1 MAQNDQVKLPSFSE
15 LPVKEGAP
23 ADSSWGVWGDDDG
36 IGTLNLLT
44 PDRIVDAAQLVQR
57 GAVFRLDQPI
67 GYAQPPLFD
76 RAPVVHTVM
85 PHRPFANDDK
95 LDSYNTQEGSQWD
108 GLSHVG
114 LDYIESYYNGVGA
127 SEIGPDSPEHKLG
140 IHLWANKVV
149 GRGLL
154 LDAFGHKQKQGVA
167 FDPLSA
173 SEYTV
178 ADLDA
183 ALADQGSTIT
193 TGTILLVRTGWLQ
206 GYLASSPED
215 KVTMGSS
222 WEGLKSCGIEPTR
235 AMAEWLWDNHVAAIA
250 LDCPAAETWPWDNE
264 RGPLH
269 NRTLGLLGLP
279 LGEQFNLEEVAADSA
294 QDGRYDGMLVSTP
307 LHLIGGI
314 ASPPNAVLIK

>member
-1 MAQNDQVKLPSFSE
+1 VAQKDQIKLPAFSE
-15 LPVKEGAP
+15 LPVTEGAP
-23 ADSSWGVWGDDDG
+23 ADSSWGVWGENDG

-44 PDRIVDAAQLVQR
+44 PEGVVEAAQLVQR

-67 GYAQPPLFD
+67 GYAQPPLFN
-76 RAPVVHTVM
+76 RTPFVHTVV
-85 PHRPFANDDK
+85 PHRRFANDDR
-95 LDSYNTQEGSQWD
+95 LDAYNTQEGSQWD

-114 LDYIESYYNGVGA
+114 LDDIESYYNGVGEN
-127 SEIGPDSPEHKLG
+127 EIGPDSPENKLG

-154 LDAFGHKQKQGVA
+154 LDVFALRQKQGNPL
-167 FDPLSA
+167 DPLTA

-183 ALADQGSTIT
+183 ALAEQGSTIT

-206 GYLASSPED
+206 AYLGAPAED
-215 KVTMGSS
+215 KQVMGDKG
-222 WEGLKSCGIEPTR
+222 GLTSCGIEPTR
-235 AMAEWLWDNHVAAIA
+235 DMAEWLWDNHVAAIA
-250 LDCPAAETWPWDNE
+250 LDCPAAETWPWDME

-269 NRTLGLLGLP
+269 YRTLGLLGLP

-294 QDGRYDGMLVSTP
+294 RDGRYEGMLVSTP
-307 LHLIGGI
+307 LNLVGGI

>member
-1 MAQNDQVKLPSFSE
+1 MPQHDQTKLPAFSE

-44 PDRIVDAAQLVQR
+44 PEGVVEAAQLVQR

-67 GYAQPPLFD
+67 GYADPPLFN
-76 RAPVVHTVM
+76 RSPFEHKVLK
-85 PHRPFANDDK
+85 HRRFANDDR
-95 LDSYNTQEGSQWD
+95 LDAYNTQEGSQWD
-108 GLSHVG
+108 GLSHIG
-114 LDYIESYYNGVGA
+114 LDEQESYYNGVGEF
-127 SEIGPDSPEHKLG
+127 EIGPDSPEHKLG

-154 LDAFGHKQKQGVA
+154 LDVFGLRQKQGN
-167 FDPLSA
+167 PLNPLEA
-173 SEYTV
+173 EEYTV
-178 ADLDA
+178 ADFEA
-183 ALADQGSTIT
+183 ALAEQSSTVT

-206 GYLASSPED
+206 AYL
-215 KVTMGSS
+215 GSS
-222 WEGLKSCGIEPTR
+222 TDDKAVMGDKGGLRSCGIEPTR
-235 AMAEWLWDNHVAAIA
+235 QMAEWLWDNHVAAIA
-250 LDCPAAETWPWDNE
+250 LDCPAAETWPWDWE

-269 NRTLGLLGLP
+269 NRTLALLGLP

-294 QDGRYDGMLVSTP
+294 QDGRYEGMLVSAP
-307 LHLIGGI
+307 LNLVGGI

>member
-1 MAQNDQVKLPSFSE
+1 MARQDQVKLPAFSE

-44 PDRIVDAAQLVQR
+44 PEGVVEAAQLVQR

-67 GYAQPPLFD
+67 GYAQPPLFN
-76 RAPVVHTVM
+76 RTPFVHTVV
-85 PHRPFANDDK
+85 PHRRFANDDK

-114 LDYIESYYNGVGA
+114 LDDIESYYNGVGEN
-127 SEIGPDSPEHKLG
+127 EIGPDSPENKLG

-154 LDAFGHKQKQGVA
+154 LDVFALRKKQGNPL
-167 FDPLSA
+167 DPLTA

-178 ADLDA
+178 ADLDG
-183 ALADQGSTIT
+183 ALAEQGSTIT

-206 GYLASSPED
+206 AYLGSSPED
-215 KVTMGSS
+215 RTVMGDKG
-222 WEGLKSCGIEPTR
+222 GLTSCGIEPTR
-235 AMAEWLWDNHVAAIA
+235 EMAEWLWDNHVAAIA
-250 LDCPAAETWPWDNE
+250 LDCPAAETWPWDME

-269 NRTLGLLGLP
+269 YRTLGLLGLP

-294 QDGRYDGMLVSTP
+294 GDGRYEGMLVSTP
-307 LHLIGGI
+307 LNLIGGI